1 MNPSRKFLRIRVSR
15 IETVVLHYLLM
26 LHQIN
31 SEFTRTFRY
40 RLQPDAAFCFIDTT
54 SNPPSVT
61 PAIMVDLYEFTDT
74 AFNGSISWLP
84 PEISYGNIDGY
95 DVVVSE
101 SPLEPNETTIPEE
114 SFIKM
119 VNTNYSNTCSVFGV
133 CFRM

>member
-1 MNPSRKFLRIRVSR
+1 MNPNLRVLRIRVNST
-15 IETVVLHYLLM
+15 TVLCLHECVLHM
-26 LHQIN
+26 QIN
-31 SEFTRTFRY
+31 TGFTFEFALFR
-40 RLQPDAAFCFIDTT
+40 LLPDLAYCFIDTT

-61 PAIMVDLYEFTDT
+61 PAVMVDLYEFTDT
-74 AFNGSISWLP
+74 VVNGSISWLP

-133 CFRM
+133 